1 MYFRFGSALVLVFL
15 MSVGGI
21 AIEKQCLSLRR
32 AVIRQQYRREI
43 LADEYARLRLE
54 TQQLGAPIRLI
65 ETLEQR
71 RTSPTSS
78 VDRTRPGVRQN
89 DGTAKPAF
97 LAWRPR
103 RSTDL

>member
-21 AIEKQCLSLRR
+21 AIEKQCLALRR

-43 LADEYARLRLE
+43 LGDEYARLRLE
-54 TQQLGAPIRLI
+54 TQQLGAPIRLF
-65 ETLEQR
+65 ETLEHV
-71 RTSPTSS
+71 RTGLTA
-78 VDRTRPGVRQN
+78 QN
-89 DGTAKPAF
+89 DPKAEAKGRPTF

-103 RSTDL
+103 RHADP

>member
-54 TQQLGAPIRLI
+54 TQQLGAPIRLFETI
-65 ETLEQR
+65 EHR
-71 RTSPTSS
+71 RMSPATPDALKPETS
-78 VDRTRPGVRQN
+78 G
-89 DGTAKPAF
+89 KPAF

-103 RSTDL
+103 PDADP

>member
-21 AIEKQCLSLRR
+21 AVEKQCLSLRR

-54 TQQLGAPIRLI
+54 TQQLGAPIRLFETI
-65 ETLEQR
+65 EHR
-71 RTSPTSS
+71 RMGPATPDDLKPETS
-78 VDRTRPGVRQN
+78 G
-89 DGTAKPAF
+89 KPAF

-103 RSTDL
+103 THADP

>member
-71 RTSPTSS
+71 RIGPTGPEDHKSE
-78 VDRTRPGVRQN
+78 GA
-89 DGTAKPAF
+89 GKPAF

-103 RSTDL
+103 RQADP

>member
-54 TQQLGAPIRLI
+54 TQQLGAPIRLF
-65 ETLEQR
+65 ETLKHR
-71 RTSPTSS
+71 RILPATPEDLKPET
-78 VDRTRPGVRQN
+78 TC
-89 DGTAKPAF
+89 KPAF

-103 RSTDL
+103 PHADP

>member
-21 AIEKQCLSLRR
+21 AIEKQCLALRR
-32 AVIRQQYRREI
+32 AVIRQQYRREV

-54 TQQLGAPIRLI
+54 TQQLGAPIRLF
-65 ETLEQR
+65 ETLER
-71 RTSPTSS
+71 VRTVPAAPDVLTGEPSGRPT
-78 VDRTRPGVRQN
+78 
-89 DGTAKPAF
+89 F

-103 RSTDL
+103 RHADP

>member
-21 AIEKQCLSLRR
+21 AIEKQCLALRR
-32 AVIRQQYRREI
+32 AVIRQQYRREV

-54 TQQLGAPIRLI
+54 TQQLGAPIRLFKTM
-65 ETLEQR
+65 EHSR
-71 RTSPTSS
+71 SARAA
-78 VDRTRPGVRQN
+78 QN
-89 DGTAKPAF
+89 DVKGEATGRPTF

-103 RSTDL
+103 RQADP

>member
-32 AVIRQQYRREI
+32 AVIRQQYRREV

-54 TQQLGAPIRLI
+54 TQQLGAPIRLF
-65 ETLEQR
+65 ETLEHSQTAQTTPALPDDFKGNATGR
-71 RTSPTSS
+71 PT
-78 VDRTRPGVRQN
+78 
-89 DGTAKPAF
+89 F

-103 RSTDL
+103 RQADP